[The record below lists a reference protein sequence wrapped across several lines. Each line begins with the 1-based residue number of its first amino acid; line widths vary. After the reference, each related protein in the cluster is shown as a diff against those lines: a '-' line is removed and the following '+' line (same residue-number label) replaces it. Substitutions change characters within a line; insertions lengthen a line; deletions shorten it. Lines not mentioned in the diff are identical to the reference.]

1 MSDLTPIRPP
11 VLMTMALFGLWVA
24 LSQKLD
30 AFHLLAGLA
39 AAGVIAFTTRGL
51 YRSSP
56 QTMPPEEFVRIP
68 LKWRH
73 FLGYGGWLALAIIR
87 AATDVAMVV
96 LRRRLLIAPRVLRL
110 RDRLPHPTA
119 RLTLAHSITL
129 TPGTLTVDC
138 DDEHLDIHL
147 LDGAYAGS
155 FAGDGGPITRRVRR
169 LFAILAPP
177 R

>member
-1 MSDLTPIRPP
+1 MSNLTPIRPP
-11 VLMTMALFGLWVA
+11 VFMAAALFGLWIL
-24 LSQKLD
+24 LSQKFD
-30 AFHLLAGLA
+30 AFHLAAGLVTA
-39 AAGVIAFTTRGL
+39 CIIAFATRGL
-51 YRSSP
+51 YRSAP
-56 QTMPPEEFVRIP
+56 QPMSPEEFVRIP

-73 FLGYGGWLALAIIR
+73 FLGYGGWLALEILR
-87 AATDVAMVV
+87 AATEVAFIV
-96 LRRRLLIAPRVLRL
+96 LRRRLFVAPLIVRL
-110 RDRLPHPTA
+110 RDGLPHPAA

-147 LDGAYAGS
+147 LDEATARM

-169 LFAILAPP
+169 LFALLAPP